1 MVDTLYRR
9 PLPEDLVP
17 FSSAR
22 GRALFRDALAS
33 GWLEGYFPLAEQ
45 FHTQADPAFCGL
57 GSLVVA
63 LNALGVDPG
72 RLWKGPW
79 RWYSEE
85 LLDCCVALDL
95 VRARGI
101 TLDEL
106 ACLARCNGGEAAL
119 VRAEPGNVDALRT
132 ALAGAAAGDG
142 SVVIAG
148 YDRSLLGQTGTGH
161 FSPVGGLHGG
171 EDLALILDVAR
182 FKYPPHWV
190 PVARLHSAM
199 LSIDPATGRG
209 RGWIVLRRGRAVAA
223 AWTLTRPSGS
233 VREVFE
239 RIEAALAAPD
249 ADPIAVF
256 AAVVGSSGISFGAR
270 AAVVPEHA
278 ALVDLLQHQLGSTA
292 AHAAVAALVPDQA
305 DATTALLL
313 ILGDWLAERA
323 TASQRER
330 VRALTDLAGLP
341 DELAA
346 EVCHMRNQI
355 EALAELPERDVSRR
369 SA

>member
-17 FSSAR
+17 FSSIE
-22 GRALFRDALAS
+22 GRALFRDALAG

-79 RWYSEE
+79 RWYAEE
-85 LLDCCVALDL
+85 LLDCCVALEE
-95 VRARGI
+95 VRARGL

-106 ACLARCNGGEAAL
+106 ACLARCNGAEAAL
-119 VRAEPGNVDALRT
+119 RRAEPGNLDALH
-132 ALAGAAAGDG
+132 AAVASAATGDG

-161 FSPVGGLHGG
+161 FSPVGGLHAGR
-171 EDLALILDVAR
+171 DLALILDVAR

-190 PVARLHSAM
+190 PVARLHAAM

-209 RGWIVLRRGRAVAA
+209 RGWLVLRRGRSVAA
-223 AWTLTRPSGS
+223 AWTFSRPDGS
-233 VREVFE
+233 VREVLD
-239 RIEAALAAPD
+239 RIDAAMAAPD
-249 ADPIAVF
+249 VDPVAAF
-256 AAVVGSSGISFGAR
+256 AAVAGASGIQLGAR
-270 AAVVPEHA
+270 TAAAPEHA
-278 ALVDLLQHQLGSTA
+278 ALLDLLRQQLRGTA
-292 AHAAVAALVPDQA
+292 AHAAVAPLVRDHA
-305 DATTALLL
+305 EATTALLL
-313 ILGDWLAERA
+313 ILGDWLAARA
-323 TASQRER
+323 APSQRDR
-330 VRALTDLAGLP
+330 FRALTDLAALP
-341 DELAA
+341 AELAA
-346 EVCHMRNQI
+346 EVCHGRDQL
-355 EALAELPERDVSRR
+355 EALAALPDRCVNPR
-369 SA
+369 